1 MLVNCRI
8 TLSFSNVLCVTI
20 ALSFID
26 NMRFAAVFVFQTE
39 RRLYISRQPNDF
51 KDIIVLN
58 EAVQFLK
65 EL

>member
-1 MLVNCRI
+1 MLVNCHI
-8 TLSFSNVLCVTI
+8 TLSFSNVLCATI

-26 NMRFAAVFVFQTE
+26 NMRFAVVFVFQTE
-39 RRLYISRQPNDF
+39 QRLYISRQPNDF